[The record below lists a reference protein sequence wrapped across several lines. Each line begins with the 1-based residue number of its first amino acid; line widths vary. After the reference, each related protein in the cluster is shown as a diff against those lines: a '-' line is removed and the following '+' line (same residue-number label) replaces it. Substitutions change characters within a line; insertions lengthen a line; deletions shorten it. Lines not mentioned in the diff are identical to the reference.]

1 MTPEEYLAFLQ
12 RAMSSPESEPLSP
25 EEYEERIEARLRH
38 LIHRNDL
45 DLDSIRGKLSANLS
59 RVATGNDAATD
70 AMIRPRLLEIYE
82 VARSAGINAADSE
95 PLFGTLPTFG
105 CNACTLWAPGHDRV
119 IVAFTSGLPHFL
131 NRIAKI
137 ALMVHYAVPPS
148 VYDKLNETGEDP
160 REGYRHAVDKVL
172 RENELITRRFAT
184 VLAAFAF
191 EAPYLLPVQQ
201 PPTVVTPGPVDL
213 VGLTRTALLSG
224 AERFVAGHEFGHV
237 AQGVE
242 GSAVSVASTQ
252 IRGVEVTTL
261 SRNHELEIEADV
273 TGYFLSHTYAHRRH
287 YPQGREG
294 GGLGVMV
301 DYLYDFDLAGANFFL
316 MAAAALDE
324 AHERHTGM
332 RPAYDTHPPYAYRLE
347 QLKGMYESLY
357 GFENVNAMT
366 LEVIIDV
373 LKRAS
378 AALPGGMVE
387 AIAFASEEKRQGV
400 TWDTPM
406 SFGLE

>member
-332 RPAYDTHPPYAYRLE
+332 RPAYDTHPL
-347 QLKGMYESLY
+347 MH
-357 GFENVNAMT
+357 
-366 LEVIIDV
+366 I
-373 LKRAS
+373 
-378 AALPGGMVE
+378 
-387 AIAFASEEKRQGV
+387 
-400 TWDTPM
+400 
-406 SFGLE
+406 GLSS